1 FGKASKTALSAPA
14 SMYTPQTFVH
24 LTRPSGTLP
33 SRGGQEFFA
42 TATELD
48 NYEFINSYVQNISQ
62 YLVVITWKM
71 LYNINDLEGVCI
83 L

>member
-1 FGKASKTALSAPA
+1 TKCFGKASKTALSVPA

-42 TATELD
+42 TAMELAK
-48 NYEFINSYVQNISQ
+48 YEFKRIFHAVY
-62 YLVVITWKM
+62 
-71 LYNINDLEGVCI
+71 
-83 L
+83 

>member
-1 FGKASKTALSAPA
+1 KTALSAPA

-42 TATELD
+42 TATELAK
-48 NYEFINSYVQNISQ
+48 YEFIDSLNIPPLFADIQNID
-62 YLVVITWKM
+62 I
-71 LYNINDLEGVCI
+71 
-83 L
+83 

>member
-1 FGKASKTALSAPA
+1 KTALSAPA

-42 TATELD
+42 TATELAK
-48 NYEFINSYVQNISQ
+48 YEFVASKKARENAS
-62 YLVVITWKM
+62 
-71 LYNINDLEGVCI
+71 LEKI
-83 L
+83 REM